1 MESVFAK
8 SIPFEEV
15 NSRITA
21 LQAAM
26 APVGLQGALIVQR
39 ADLYYFSGTAQDA
52 HLFVPMEGEPLL
64 MVRKSLERA
73 QIETPLESVVRIKSL
88 TELRKTVKS
97 ACVGK
102 VRALGM
108 ELDVLPVNNYRLYEE
123 LFPDA
128 RIIDVSQTIREIR
141 MIKSPYEVELIREA
155 GRLNDSMFGQ
165 AREILKEGM
174 TEVELSGSLEA
185 FLRERGH
192 LGLCRARGFNQEVF
206 YGHIMSGPN
215 LAVPSCSLGP
225 TGGPGLNASV
235 PQGAGLRVI
244 KRNEPIQIDY
254 LCVLNGYMV
263 DQGRVFSLGEPPAKF
278 RRLHSVALA
287 IQEALVRAG
296 VPGTPAEQLY
306 ETAVR
311 MAQDAG
317 VSTGFMGYPQSVP
330 FVGHG
335 VGLEVDELPL
345 LGKKSPHVLQE
356 GMIIAM
362 EPKFIVPREGLA
374 GIENTFVVT
383 EKGLEKLTLFDDSM
397 QVIGSN

>member
-1 MESVFAK
+1 
-8 SIPFEEV
+8 
-15 NSRITA
+15 
-21 LQAAM
+21 
-26 APVGLQGALIVQR
+26 
-39 ADLYYFSGTAQDA
+39 
-52 HLFVPMEGEPLL
+52 
-64 MVRKSLERA
+64 
-73 QIETPLESVVRIKSL
+73 
-88 TELRKTVKS
+88 
-97 ACVGK
+97 
-102 VRALGM
+102 
-108 ELDVLPVNNYRLYEE
+108 
-123 LFPDA
+123 DA